1 MDDQEQN
8 LIDTY
13 FLKKK
18 IERWFCLVLFI
29 IFFSISLLFIM
40 LLVLYVIVSYGLEEL
55 CKYIIYFLSFVCIVI
70 MSINFDRWR

>member
-1 MDDQEQN
+1 MDDQERK
-8 LIDTY
+8 LLDRY